1 MSAVLS
7 ANVLMITPS
16 IATVTCLGSEPC
28 KDTDAILPG
37 PPVIRTCTPVI
48 LLSTSTR
55 VCAPDSR
62 MSSAVIT
69 VTFSATCDSGLDDLV
84 GVTTDWSLNMLTNSF
99 SCSSSVCANAGIGRP
114 ICSTINKRSDRV
126 KGNIPNSLE
135 SDVESRNMI
144 HFPHLKS
151 ICTLFLKNWSG
162 KTLILQDDPN
172 TYNHINNCFI
182 THRMSIWIL
191 PESSIATGCRN
202 TTF

>member
-37 PPVIRTCTPVI
+37 PPVTRTCTPVI

-55 VCAPDSR
+55 VCAPDSL

-69 VTFSATCDSGLDDLV
+69 VIFSAACDSGLDDLV
-84 GVTTDWSLNMLTNSF
+84 AVTTDWSLNMLTNAF
-99 SCSSSVCANAGIGRP
+99 SCSSSVCANTCIGRP
-114 ICSTINKRSDRV
+114 ICSTINKKSERV
-126 KGNIPNSLE
+126 KGDTPDSIE
-135 SDVESRNMI
+135 SDVEIINMI
-144 HFPHLKS
+144 HVPHRKS
-151 ICTLFLKNWSG
+151 ICALFLKNCTG
-162 KTLILQDDPN
+162 KPLILQQN
-172 TYNHINNCFI
+172 STTFNHINSYFI

-191 PESSIATGCRN
+191 PESRISNKI
-202 TTF
+202 